1 MLYAQGMITEVT
13 PTDRS
18 NGVNPVQFQNIVV
31 VEDTSAGAAWL
42 TRNSLT
48 AITESAAQTIYDNF
62 MDNLL
67 ASWENDERIRPS
79 KETLPS

>member
-1 MLYAQGMITEVT
+1 MLYAEGKIDEITA
-13 PTDRS
+13 TDRS

-48 AITESAAQTIYDNF
+48 SITQSAAQTIYDNF

-67 ASWENDERIRPS
+67 ASWEDDERIKPS

>member
-1 MLYAQGMITEVT
+1 MLYAEGMITEVT

-48 AITESAAQTIYDNF
+48 SITQSAAQSSYDSF

-67 ASWENDERIRPS
+67 GSWSDDERIKPS

>member
-1 MLYAQGMITEVT
+1 MLYAQGIITEVT

-48 AITESAAQTIYDNF
+48 SITQSAAQSSYDSF
-62 MDNLL
+62 MYNLL
-67 ASWENDERIRPS
+67 GSWSDDERIKPS